1 MKRLLNVA
9 GGLLSL
15 LALTVLVIA
24 LVLAFGGLQGG
35 TGQPS
40 QTAQPSVQVPT
51 SPPYPPPGTPTAVP
65 TPRPGIRAEKLRIEK
80 EVQLTFEGPNSI
92 FPNISWSPQ
101 SNAILASKPNG
112 QTIKTATTTYLLGD
126 LWLIPLDSTVPRKL
140 AANADWGKW
149 SRGGQWIAYGSLIGP
164 ATQEVHIM
172 RDDGSDA
179 LKVTTAD
186 RSSVDWLSSDEI
198 VYVKDSQL
206 WVVGLQGK
214 NPQAVFPAVSL
225 DSSQD
230 DTFLLSPTGL
240 QLAYL
245 RRSTLTLIGV
255 NGTEPIELTSKL
267 DSNHGNRPDLAWS
280 PNDQRLA
287 YIELG
292 ASAPQLQVIN
302 VKDMRVN
309 TVYTA
314 EGSHLRRPSW
324 LSSSRV
330 IFFSRYPTGTETF
343 ACCAKIFA
351 INDDGTGL
359 NDLTGD
365 RAPQQYPEVSPDGT
379 KIAFFREGDLWVAFL
394 SIEP

>member
-40 QTAQPSVQVPT
+40 QTVQPSVQVPT
-51 SPPYPPPGTPTAVP
+51 SPPYPPPGTPTAVS
-65 TPRPGIRAEKLRIEK
+65 TPRSGIRAENIRIEK

-101 SNAILASKPNG
+101 SNAILVSKPNG
-112 QTIKTATTTYLLGD
+112 QTIRTATTTYLSGD
-126 LWLIPLDSTVPRKL
+126 LWLIPLDGTVPRKL

-186 RSSVDWLSSDEI
+186 RSSVDWLSGDEI
-198 VYVKDSQL
+198 VYVKDSRL

-214 NPQAVFPAVSL
+214 NPQAVFPTVSL

-245 RRSTLTLIGV
+245 RRSTLTLIGG

-280 PNDQRLA
+280 PNGQWLA

-292 ASAPQLQVIN
+292 TSVPQLQVIN

-330 IFFSRYPTGTETF
+330 IFFSRYPTGAETF

-351 INDDGTGL
+351 IN
-359 NDLTGD
+359 
-365 RAPQQYPEVSPDGT
+365 RP
-379 KIAFFREGDLWVAFL
+379 VAQ
-394 SIEP
+394 